1 MRGWANN
8 CRYLSLILRWV
19 CCDWGRKDLFGV
31 RNWRKLWSLQ
41 GGFWHLCGTLSV
53 SCLISLVFLCWASS
67 KVSTDFFQFGF
78 VFLLIY
84 HSGIKFISFLNLG
97 MLVYVTNSMLCESE
111 PVSFSIRIC
120 FSIGNFC
127 ICDATVILN
136 WYFSPSVFE
145 EILNLRGYESVN
157 NLTKTCFIISPHMF
171 YNFRGEY
178 RTWGIRYLL
187 LFTKWF
193 GIVFWL
199 NCLLA
204 LVVFG

>member
-1 MRGWANN
+1 MGLLWLGEKRSVWGEKLKKTMEPPRGLLASLWNFIRFLPYFIGLLILGFIKGQYRFLPIWLCFFA
-8 CRYLSLILRWV
+8 YLS
-19 CCDWGRKDLFGV
+19 FGH
-31 RNWRKLWSLQ
+31 KI
-41 GGFWHLCGTLSV
+41 H
-53 SCLISLVFLCWASS
+53 
-67 KVSTDFFQFGF
+67 FFPQ
-78 VFLLIY
+78 
-84 HSGIKFISFLNLG
+84 SGY
-97 MLVYVTNSMLCESE
+97 MLVYVTNSLLCESE

-127 ICDATVILN
+127 ICDATVLLN